1 MTYTLIWHCAI
12 LVSFIDSL
20 YTVMQDR
27 RLCWISSAD
36 LTSTWYCSH
45 VGSVRKPPC
54 WWSNFLHIGVQ
65 SMPRWPCTMADCQ
78 RCTCCGA
85 EHSATIHITTNA
97 EHALIIG
104 EHRPAALFQP
114 AAGERKSEKNLK
126 LCTCASF
133 CAAPRQMTGQLLH
146 RFSWCTLPQRAIN
159 DAALVDGATGTRHGR
174 PQALSLDGG
183 SATHVASHVSAT
195 QSATQTPDQSC
206 ESECKC
212 TSQIYALVYEHMQ
225 IFTRFGAAFPNAKF
239 SLALQNLMY
248 AMNHWDFSTYCLL
261 KRAFTFLRLPVLGF

>member
-104 EHRPAALFQP
+104 EHRLAALFQP

-146 RFSWCTLPQRAIN
+146 RFSWCTLPLRAIN
-159 DAALVDGATGTRHGR
+159 DAALVDGATGTRHGSPQTVPGRWRNPRSIPRVGHPVRNTDAR
-174 PQALSLDGG
+174 PELRIRMQMY
-183 SATHVASHVSAT
+183 VSDLRSGLWTYANIYAFW
-195 QSATQTPDQSC
+195 SRV
-206 ESECKC
+206 SECK
-212 TSQIYALVYEHMQ
+212 V
-225 IFTRFGAAFPNAKF
+225 
-239 SLALQNLMY
+239 
-248 AMNHWDFSTYCLL
+248 
-261 KRAFTFLRLPVLGF
+261 